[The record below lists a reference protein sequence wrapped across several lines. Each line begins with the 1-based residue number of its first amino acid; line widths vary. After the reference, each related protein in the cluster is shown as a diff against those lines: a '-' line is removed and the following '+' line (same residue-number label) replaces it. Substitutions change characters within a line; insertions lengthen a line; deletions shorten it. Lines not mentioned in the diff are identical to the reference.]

1 MLKLYHGQ
9 RIRLEN
15 WNASTSAIFGTNYGA
30 QEELKS
36 QYGAPTGFLC
46 RSRCNKAWSVYTG
59 SAIVDDNGEHLR
71 RITAQADEA
80 VTLND
85 GQLVE
90 ADGEV
95 WEVVVVRGNANS
107 PRNSDPIIFADTVY
121 EPNCSR
127 YADDKVLRRT

>member
-15 WNASTSAIFGTNYGA
+15 WNAATSATCGTDYGA
-30 QEELKS
+30 RKELDS
-36 QYGAPTGFLC
+36 QYDATTA
-46 RSRCNKAWSVYTG
+46 NKAWSVYTG

>member
-59 SAIVDDNGEHLR
+59 STLVDDNGEHLR
-71 RITAQADEA
+71 QITEQADEA
-80 VTLND
+80 VTLRE
-85 GQLVE
+85 GQLIE

-95 WEVVVVRGNANS
+95 WEVVVVRGNYNS
-107 PRNSDPIIFADTVY
+107 PRNSDPIIFV
-121 EPNCSR
+121 EP
-127 YADDKVLRRT
+127 VRRA

>member
-1 MLKLYHGQ
+1 MLKLSHGQ

-15 WNASTSAIFGTNYGA
+15 WNAVTSAIFGTNYGA

-36 QYGAPTGFLC
+36 QYDAPTGFLC

-71 RITAQADEA
+71 QITEQADEA

-85 GQLVE
+85 GQLIE

-107 PRNSDPIIFADTVY
+107 PRNSDPIIFV
-121 EPNCSR
+121 EP
-127 YADDKVLRRT
+127 VRRA